1 MSTGWWLSLHT
12 GRDRGSGQCVMN
24 ERDSAIGKLDCGM
37 KTRVHM
43 LERLWSSWKYTT
55 ALP

>member
-1 MSTGWWLSLHT
+1 MSTDWWLSLHT